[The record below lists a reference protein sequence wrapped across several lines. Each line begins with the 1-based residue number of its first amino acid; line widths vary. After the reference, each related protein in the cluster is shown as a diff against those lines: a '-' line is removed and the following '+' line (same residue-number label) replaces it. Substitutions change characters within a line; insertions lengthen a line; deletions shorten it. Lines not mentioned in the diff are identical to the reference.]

1 METLGE
7 GRMTGQTSRASE
19 TSDLFGNYKAEWL
32 GERIFEYF
40 RTPAYFPDLER
51 PRPCVLIGGRG
62 TGKTTVLRCLS
73 YEGRF
78 ALDPDPNKIP
88 DWEYFGFYYRVNTN
102 RVSAFKGAEL
112 PSDRWQKLFGH
123 YINLLF
129 SQNVTKFLD
138 WHGRMCPTAPTLGE
152 ELCLDVS
159 RSLNIEEAADLGS
172 LDKAIRKGLS
182 DFERLL
188 NNIKA
193 EQDLSLSLQGAPLD
207 KLFAGLREMPQFL
220 GKSFFFLLDEYEN
233 LLDDQQVVVNSLLK
247 HATVDYTFKIGVREL
262 GWRRRFT
269 LSDTEE
275 LTSPADYVRI
285 DIADHLSG
293 NQFRDFA
300 RAVCDARLSNMLQPA
315 ASIVDLLPAATPEE
329 EAEALG
335 AARVAKSI
343 RKRIRLS
350 NDSRIARGAD
360 TLSDL
365 DVILADL
372 RGRQRGMTFE
382 KALRE
387 QRSDTEEWRN
397 FVENYRYAALFQIAE
412 AGSAITKL
420 YCGWTTY
427 TTMAASNIRYLLE
440 LVDYT
445 FREHQQAEG
454 ALGSCFSWQTQTRAA
469 QAVGR
474 KNVFELEG
482 FREGALLVK
491 LTIGLGRLFQIMARR
506 PEGHSPEQNQ
516 FALAAGAKLSPKV
529 EALLSNAVMHSA
541 LVRTIANKLNQT
553 DARSYDYSLHPIF
566 SAFFGISHRRKRKI
580 IINPDDLSVLVQ
592 DPGRGVRQLLERE
605 PGETREP
612 LPEQLRLFE
621 AYLDDPDE

>member
-1 METLGE
+1 
-7 GRMTGQTSRASE
+7 MTGHTSRAGE
-19 TSDLFGNYKAEWL
+19 AADLFGNYKAEWL

-78 ALDPDPNKIP
+78 ALDRDAAKIP
-88 DWEYFGFYYRVNTN
+88 SWDYYGFYYRVNTN
-102 RVSAFKGAEL
+102 RVSAFKGPEL
-112 PSDRWQKLFGH
+112 PPERWQKLFGH
-123 YINLLF
+123 YVNLLL
-129 SQNVTKFLD
+129 SQNVAKFLV
-138 WHGRMCPTAPTLGE
+138 WYAEHCPDAPIIDE
-152 ELCLDVS
+152 ELCLEVS
-159 RSLNIEEAADLGS
+159 QALNIEEATDLAGLRNS
-172 LDKAIRKGLS
+172 IRKGLS
-182 DFERLL
+182 SFERLL

-193 EQDLSLSLQGAPLD
+193 EQDLQLSLQGAPLD
-207 KLFAGLREMPQFL
+207 TLFAGLREMPQFA
-220 GKSFFFLLDEYEN
+220 GKSFFFVLDEYEN

-262 GWRRRFT
+262 GWRKRYT

-285 DIADHLSG
+285 DISVLLTG
-293 NQFRDFA
+293 NQFKDFA
-300 RAVCDARLSNMLQPA
+300 RDVCDARLSNMLQSA
-315 ASIVDLLPAATPEE
+315 ISIIDLLPAATA
-329 EAEALG
+329 EAEADVLG
-335 AARVAKSI
+335 AAKVAMPI
-343 RKRIRLS
+343 RDQIRLS
-350 NDSRIARGAD
+350 NDLRIARSAD

-365 DVILADL
+365 DVLLIDL
-372 RGRQRGMTFE
+372 RGRLRGMTFE

-387 QRSDTEEWRN
+387 QWSNSDEWRN
-397 FVENYRYAALFQIAE
+397 YVENYRYAALFQITE

-427 TTMAASNIRYLLE
+427 ATMAASNIRYLLE

-445 FREHQQAEG
+445 FREHQQAGGTIGEE
-454 ALGSCFSWQTQTRAA
+454 FSWQTQTKAA

-474 KNVFELEG
+474 KNLFELEG

-516 FALAAGAKLSPKV
+516 FALSAVAKLSPKV
-529 EALLSNAVMHSA
+529 EALLTNAIMHSA

-580 IINPDDLSVLVQ
+580 IINPDDLLVLVE
-592 DPGRGVRQLLERE
+592 DPGRGVRQLLEKE
-605 PGETREP
+605 PDNLRGP
-612 LPEQLRLFE
+612 IPDQLRLFE
-621 AYLDDPDE
+621 AYLDDADE

>member
-1 METLGE
+1 MI
-7 GRMTGQTSRASE
+7 GQVPRSAE
-19 TSDLFGNYKAEWL
+19 ASDLFGNYKAEWL
-32 GERIFEYF
+32 GERIFDYF

-73 YEGRF
+73 YEGRY
-78 ALDPDPNKIP
+78 ALDNDPAKIP
-88 DWEYFGFYYRVNTN
+88 SWDYFGFYYRVNTN
-102 RVSAFKGAEL
+102 RVSAFKGPEL
-112 PSDRWQKLFGH
+112 PAERWQKLFGH
-123 YINLLF
+123 YINLLLC
-129 SQNVTKFLD
+129 QNVTKFLE
-138 WHGRMCPTAPTLGE
+138 WYALICPGSLQIDS

-159 RSLNIEEAADLGS
+159 RSLNIVDANDLTS
-172 LDKAIRKGLS
+172 LRSSIRRGLS

-193 EQDLSLSLQGAPLD
+193 EQSLQLSLQGAPLD
-207 KLFAGLREMPQFL
+207 TLFSGLRKMPQFSN
-220 GKSFFFLLDEYEN
+220 KSFFFLLDEYEN

-262 GWRRRFT
+262 GWRKRFT
-269 LSDTEE
+269 LSATEE

-285 DIADHLSG
+285 DIADHLNSG
-293 NQFRDFA
+293 NFKDFA
-300 RAVCDARLSNMLQPA
+300 RDVCDARLSNMLQPA
-315 ASIVDLLPAATPEE
+315 ASIIDLLPAATADD
-329 EAEALG
+329 EADILG
-335 AARVAKSI
+335 AARVA
-343 RKRIRLS
+343 RPLRERIRLS
-350 NDSRIARGAD
+350 HDSRIARGAD

-365 DVILADL
+365 DVILVDL

-387 QRSDTEEWRN
+387 QRADSDEWRN

-412 AGSAITKL
+412 AGSSITKL
-420 YCGWTTY
+420 YCGWSTY
-427 TTMAASNIRYLLE
+427 TTMASSNIRYLLE

-445 FREHQQAEG
+445 FREHQRVNGEVG
-454 ALGSCFSWQTQTRAA
+454 ASFSWQTQTRAA

-474 KNVFELEG
+474 KNLFELEG

-516 FALAAGAKLSPKV
+516 FALAAGVKLPLPV
-529 EALLSNAVMHSA
+529 ETLINNAVMHSA
-541 LVRTIANKLNQT
+541 LVRTIANKLNQA
-553 DARSYDYSLHPIF
+553 DARSYDYSLHPVF

-580 IINPDDLSVLVQ
+580 IIRPDDLLVLVK
-592 DPGRGVRQLLERE
+592 DPGRGVRRLLDRDPSETGE
-605 PGETREP
+605 PIP
-612 LPEQLRLFE
+612 KQLRLFE
-621 AYLDDPDE
+621 AYLDDSGE

>member
-1 METLGE
+1 
-7 GRMTGQTSRASE
+7 MTGHASRASE
-19 TSDLFGNYKAEWL
+19 ASELFGNYKAEWL

-40 RTPAYFPDLER
+40 RTPTYFPDLER

-78 ALDPDPNKIP
+78 ALDSDPAKIP
-88 DWEYFGFYYRVNTN
+88 NWEYYGFYYRVNTN
-102 RVSAFKGAEL
+102 RVSAFKGPEL
-112 PSDRWQKLFGH
+112 PPERWQKLFGH
-123 YINLLF
+123 YINLLL
-129 SQNVTKFLD
+129 SQNVTKFLE
-138 WHGRMCPTAPTLGE
+138 WYAQHCPDAPALGE
-152 ELCLDVS
+152 DLCLEVS
-159 RSLNIEEAADLGS
+159 RALNVEDATDLKSLRIAV
-172 LDKAIRKGLS
+172 RKGLS

-193 EQDLSLSLQGAPLD
+193 EQDLGLSLQGAPLD
-207 KLFAGLREMPQFL
+207 ALFAGLREMPQFA

-262 GWRRRFT
+262 GWRRRYT

-285 DIADHLSG
+285 DISVILTGDE
-293 NQFRDFA
+293 FKEFA
-300 RAVCDARLSNMLQPA
+300 RDVCDARLKNMLQPA
-315 ASIVDLLPAATPEE
+315 ASIIDLLPAATADA

-335 AARVAKSI
+335 ASRVAKPI
-343 RKRIRLS
+343 RERIRLS
-350 NDSRIARGAD
+350 SDTRIARGAD
-360 TLSDL
+360 ALSDL
-365 DVILADL
+365 DVILIDL
-372 RGRQRGMTFE
+372 RGRLRGMTLE

-387 QRSDTEEWRN
+387 QRTDSDEWHN
-397 FVENYRYAALFQIAE
+397 FVDNYRYAALFQIAE
-412 AGSAITKL
+412 AGSGITKL

-427 TTMAASNIRYLLE
+427 TTMASANIRYLLE
-440 LVDYT
+440 LVDYA
-445 FREHQQAEG
+445 FREHQQADG
-454 ALGSCFSWQTQTRAA
+454 TLGEKFSWQTQTKAA

-474 KNVFELEG
+474 KNLFELEG

-516 FALAAGAKLSPKV
+516 FALSAVAPLSPQV
-529 EALLSNAVMHSA
+529 ESLLTNAVMHSA

-580 IINPDDLSVLVQ
+580 IINPDDLMVIVK

-605 PGETREP
+605 PEDVREP

-621 AYLDDPDE
+621 AYLDDASQ